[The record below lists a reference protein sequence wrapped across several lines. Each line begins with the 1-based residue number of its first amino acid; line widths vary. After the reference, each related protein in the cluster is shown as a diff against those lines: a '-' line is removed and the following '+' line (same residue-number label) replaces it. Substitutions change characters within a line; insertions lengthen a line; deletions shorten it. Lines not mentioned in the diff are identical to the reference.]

1 MVVLDDQQVRALQ
14 EVCEQV
20 ARYQEVG
27 CDQVVFGL
35 PVEGMSHEQH
45 LEMIELFGD
54 RVIPEYDRDRT
65 HSTDHYR
72 ATAERCYPDFR
83 YPVPESV
90 DVGILPTSALLPL
103 A

>member
-1 MVVLDDQQVRALQ
+1 M
-14 EVCEQV
+14 
-20 ARYQEVG
+20 
-27 CDQVVFGL
+27 
-35 PVEGMSHEQH
+35 
-45 LEMIELFGD
+45 
-54 RVIPEYDRDRT
+54 IPEYDRDRT